1 MRTRRL
7 LTVLAVVV
15 AAVPLW
21 VEPAGATISTTRT
34 PPLLPTTTT
43 TTRVTAVCSVTPPFS
58 EPRTQDYT
66 IVVTVPKRVPP
77 RGTADIHVTVDYP
90 VGPSV
95 TAGAV
100 SVVAHQGENT
110 AQQFIAVAA
119 GSPNID
125 GAASFPVT
133 GPSGSAIVW
142 EIQYFGQAAQ
152 FGGTSVSEVC
162 RPTTPVTV
170 PNTRIERSFLSRFP
184 ALARLVDHICRNP
197 RSHFHTFAFLCALR
211 AG

>member
-1 MRTRRL
+1 MRARRL
-7 LTVLAVVV
+7 LTALALVVTT
-15 AAVPLW
+15 VPLW

-34 PPLLPTTTT
+34 PTLTTTT
-43 TTRVTAVCSVTPPFS
+43 TTTTQVTAVCSVTPPFS

-66 IVVTVPKRVPP
+66 IVVTVPKRVSPG
-77 RGTADIHVTVDYP
+77 GTAAIHATVDYP
-90 VGPSV
+90 VQPSV

-100 SVVAHQGENT
+100 SVVAHQGDKT
-110 AQQFIAVAA
+110 AQQFIAVGA
-119 GSPNID
+119 GSANID
-125 GAASFPVT
+125 GSASFPVT
-133 GPSGSAIVW
+133 GPAGSDIVW

-170 PNTRIERSFLSRFP
+170 SNSRIERSFRSRFP
-184 ALARLVDHICRNP
+184 ALARLAEQICNNP
-197 RSHFHTFAFLCALR
+197 RSHFRAFAFLCALR